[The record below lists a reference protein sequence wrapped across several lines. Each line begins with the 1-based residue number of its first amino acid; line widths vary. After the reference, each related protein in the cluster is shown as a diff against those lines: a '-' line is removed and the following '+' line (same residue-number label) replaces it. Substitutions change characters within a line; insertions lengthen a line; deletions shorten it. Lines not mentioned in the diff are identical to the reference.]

1 MKKPKKTPIVDHD
14 KMAEILRK
22 EAIREVELTKKVCDG
37 INSKTPIK
45 WLVEYNKKKKKEK
58 IPYGGTKIYTK

>member
-1 MKKPKKTPIVDHD
+1 MTKKKTPIFDQD
-14 KMAEILRK
+14 KMTEILNQ
-22 EAIREVELTKKVCDG
+22 EALKEVEFTKKVCDG

-58 IPYGGTKIYTK
+58 IPYGGTKIFTK